1 MALSSA
7 ITTSRLTQ
15 AYQQSPFERISARI
29 YDFSSFFSAWIGI
42 GSIKIARTS
51 LDRENE
57 FASENSFVIREVG
70 GIRIRHDEVVQN
82 SSKFQIFN
90 DALIILYYCSAEKL

>member
-7 ITTSRLTQ
+7 ITTSRLIQ

-42 GSIKIARTS
+42 GSIKIARIS

-70 GIRIRHDEVVQN
+70 GTRHDEVVQN
-82 SSKFQIFN
+82 LSKFQIFN